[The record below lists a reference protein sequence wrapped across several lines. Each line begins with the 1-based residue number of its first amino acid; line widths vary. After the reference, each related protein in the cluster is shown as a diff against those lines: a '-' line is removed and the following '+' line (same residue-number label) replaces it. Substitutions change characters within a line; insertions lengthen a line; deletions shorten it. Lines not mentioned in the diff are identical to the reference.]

1 MDGSKTIPPGI
12 DPTKPNVG
20 RIWDYLLG
28 GTEWFEID
36 KMAAERLKQLAP
48 ELAEDGV
55 WANRGFLQRSARWL
69 AEKAGIRQFIDIGAG
84 LPTRNN
90 THEAVRAVAPD
101 ARVVYVDND
110 PVICEYSRSLLKDTP
125 NTFYLCADLEDPD
138 SILNNSDVRA
148 LIDFSQPVGLILAA
162 VVHFVPDERDPWGLL
177 RRYKDA
183 LAPGSYVALSHGTTS
198 RTSPELVEKATK
210 LYSSASAQLYMR
222 SEEDIERLFEGL
234 ELVPPYPGAPATLTY
249 AGLWGAEVPEDADS
263 EGSRYWLCG
272 VGRKP

>member
-1 MDGSKTIPPGI
+1 MDLVGQLCILAGS
-12 DPTKPNVG
+12 
-20 RIWDYLLG
+20 LLVLVSSIG
-28 GTEWFEID
+28 LHRFD
-36 KMAAERLKQLAP
+36 DVFARLHAAGKATSL
-48 ELAEDGV
+48 
-55 WANRGFLQRSARWL
+55 GFALVA
-69 AEKAGIRQFIDIGAG
+69 AGAIAMG
-84 LPTRNN
+84 LPGRGWG
-90 THEAVRAVAPD
+90 E
-101 ARVVYVDND
+101 
-110 PVICEYSRSLLKDTP
+110 
-125 NTFYLCADLEDPD
+125 
-138 SILNNSDVRA
+138 
-148 LIDFSQPVGLILAA
+148 LILAA